1 MADLDSEYLN
11 GIIERNHIENI
22 RDHIVMPGYIVNS
35 DLPYIYSN
43 AFAFLYTSLRESFG
57 IPLLEGMTC
66 GVPVIT
72 SDTSSMPEI
81 AGNDAILINPENT
94 DEITDAM
101 LRLETDKAFY
111 QKQKEIGLE
120 RAKLF
125 SWRKTAEQLLK
136 LYEEVGKEL
145 GK

>member
-1 MADLDSEYLN
+1 
-11 GIIERNHIENI
+11 
-22 RDHIVMPGYIVNS
+22 
-35 DLPYIYSN
+35 
-43 AFAFLYTSLRESFG
+43 
-57 IPLLEGMTC
+57 
-66 GVPVIT
+66 
-72 SDTSSMPEI
+72 MPEI